1 MSGPAF
7 SWEVRLPERGASA
20 SMTGRV
26 PRATLLVTSPDHGDE
41 SLSVPVAVGRR
52 LEALA
57 KDDSF
62 APACRAELLYTVREI
77 ARSCAHSRME
87 DLVGRRD
94 YSRAELSDRLLRDG
108 YRPEV
113 VEELVER
120 AVEVGIV
127 DDSRYAAAFA
137 RSKVLAGWGRMKI
150 ERELSRR
157 GISPSDVPGWP
168 EDFVSD
174 ADERERALS
183 LASRRRLTGRNDYQK
198 LVRFLCSR
206 GFPVGLSTSVAREV
220 LERADG

>member
-1 MSGPAF
+1 MA
-7 SWEVRLPERGASA
+7 
-20 SMTGRV
+20 GRA
-26 PRATLLVTSPDHGDE
+26 PRATLLVSSADYGDE
-41 SLSVPVAVGRR
+41 SFSIPVAVGRR
-52 LEALA
+52 LEAQA
-57 KDDSF
+57 AGGPF
-62 APACRAELLYTVREI
+62 APSCRAELLYAVREM

-108 YRPEV
+108 YGAEV

-137 RSKVLAGWGRMKI
+137 RAKVLAGWGRMKI

-168 EDFVSD
+168 EDFVSGD
-174 ADERERALS
+174 EERERARS
-183 LASRRRLTGRNDYQK
+183 LALRRRLTGRNDYQK

-206 GFPVGLSTSVAREV
+206 GFSVGLSTSVAREV
-220 LERADG
+220 LDQADV

>member
-1 MSGPAF
+1 MA
-7 SWEVRLPERGASA
+7 
-20 SMTGRV
+20 GRA
-26 PRATLLVTSPDHGDE
+26 PRATLLVSSVDHGDE
-41 SLSVPVAVGRR
+41 SLSIPVAVGRR

-62 APACRAELLYTVREI
+62 APSSRAELLYAVREI
-77 ARSCAHSRME
+77 ARLCAHSRME

-94 YSRAELSDRLLRDG
+94 YSRAELTERLLRDG
-108 YRPEV
+108 YRSEV
-113 VEELVER
+113 VDELVER

-127 DDSRYAAAFA
+127 DDCRYAAAFA
-137 RSKVLAGWGRMKI
+137 RSKVLAGWGRLKI

-168 EDFVSD
+168 EDFVS
-174 ADERERALS
+174 AGDERERALS

-206 GFPVGLSTSVAREV
+206 GFSVGISTSVAREV
-220 LERADG
+220 LDRAEG